1 MSVLGETTPT
11 VTTVSGATTST
22 DSVSDTT
29 LVASTLDTTT
39 SGTSATPTSSMPSAM
54 PPASG
59 NQALIIGAAVGGAIL
74 ALLVVLGAVALVCRR
89 RRRRADDASDE
100 STGSA
105 IALTHVDRPGYATT
119 AADFRASSQQS
130 QSIYQD
136 VSYDKAPSVTSTS
149 NDVLPM
155 PSTTS
160 TSDGGA
166 TGRVS
171 WVIASSEVTRGRVLG
186 QGQFGVVCRGEWRGI
201 SVAIKQIKKAAIG
214 GDSAV
219 AEFEAEIGRMS
230 GMPPHKNIVL
240 FYGVVRLADDEIGA
254 VLEFCEQGAL
264 VDMLYGDK
272 RRDLSEQQQLQIAYD
287 AACGVMH
294 LHANRIVH
302 RDLAARN
309 VLLSG
314 VADLVAK
321 VSDFGMARDVESA
334 YSVQETMNRVGPIR
348 WMSPEQLERLAYS
361 QASDVFAFGVLLF
374 EIFAREQPWL
384 GFANVNVMAK
394 VARGERMQPPDGVPP
409 AIAQLM
415 REAWAHD
422 AAARPKMSAV
432 RERLLAAKTG

>member
-1 MSVLGETTPT
+1 
-11 VTTVSGATTST
+11 
-22 DSVSDTT
+22 
-29 LVASTLDTTT
+29 
-39 SGTSATPTSSMPSAM
+39 
-54 PPASG
+54 
-59 NQALIIGAAVGGAIL
+59 LIIGAAVGGAIL
-74 ALLVVLGAVALVCRR
+74 VLLLVLGAVALVCRR
-89 RRRRADDASDE
+89 RRRRAEDASDD
-100 STGSA
+100 SNSATGSA
-105 IALTHVDRPGYATT
+105 IAMTHVDRPGYATT

-136 VSYDKAPSVTSTS
+136 VSYDKAPSMTSTS
-149 NDVLPM
+149 SDVLPM
-155 PSTTS
+155 PTTMAAAAAS
-160 TSDGGA
+160 TSDGGG

-171 WVIASSEVTRGRVLG
+171 WVIASSEMTRGRVLG

-240 FYGVVRLADDEIGA
+240 FYGVVRLAEDEIGA
-254 VLEFCEQGAL
+254 VLEFCEQGSL

-302 RDLAARN
+302 RDIAARN

-374 EIFAREQPWL
+374 EIFAREQPWA

-409 AIAQLM
+409 AVAQLM
-415 REAWAHD
+415 RDAWAHD

-432 RERLLAAKTG
+432 RERLLAAK